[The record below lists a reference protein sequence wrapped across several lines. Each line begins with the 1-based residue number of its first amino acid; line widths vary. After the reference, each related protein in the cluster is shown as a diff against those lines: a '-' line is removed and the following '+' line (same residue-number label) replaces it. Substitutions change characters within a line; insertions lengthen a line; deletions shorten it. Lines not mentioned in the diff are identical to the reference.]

1 MIPGAIFKAV
11 TLPQHGVAI
20 TESLK
25 IAAWVCPTALVGGF
39 LGGHLMHFLPRNLVR
54 GLFIA
59 VCVWG
64 AWKLLTV
71 TPSA

>member
-39 LGGHLMHFLPRNLVR
+39 LGGHLMHFLPRHLVR

-64 AWKLLTV
+64 AWKLLTIA
-71 TPSA
+71 PGA